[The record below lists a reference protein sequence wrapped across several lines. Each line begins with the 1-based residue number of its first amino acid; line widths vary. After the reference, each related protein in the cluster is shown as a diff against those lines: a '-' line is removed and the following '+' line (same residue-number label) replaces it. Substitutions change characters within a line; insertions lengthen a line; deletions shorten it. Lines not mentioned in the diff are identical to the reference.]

1 MKKLLSLIVL
11 LVFAFG
17 VTGCASKGVTVE
29 EIQARG
35 KLVIA
40 TNAEFPPFEYL
51 EGTQIVGFDIELA
64 KAIAE
69 ALGVTLEIKNMD
81 FDSVIASVQSGA
93 ADIAIAGLTISE
105 ERLASVSFSDS
116 YFDASQV
123 VIVRNDNT
131 TITGT
136 TIEALTSS
144 LEGKRIGVQVGTVG
158 QFFVAGDEGW
168 GFDGIANAT
177 LLTYTSGILATEALK
192 NGQIDAVIIDE
203 MPARAFVQ
211 NNTGTEI
218 KIVGVPLTVEEY
230 AIAIPKNSDDL
241 VAFINNVLSEM
252 KSDGRFDAITLQFFG
267 TGPTN

>member
-11 LVFAFG
+11 LIFVLG
-17 VTGCASKGVTVE
+17 VTGCASKGITVA
-29 EIQARG
+29 EIQSRG
-35 KLVIA
+35 KLVVA

-51 EGTQIVGFDIELA
+51 DGTQIVGFDIEIA

-93 ADIAIAGLTISE
+93 ADIAIAGLTVSQ
-105 ERLASVSFSDS
+105 ERLQSVSFSSS

-123 VIVRNDNT
+123 VIVRSDNI

-136 TIEALTSS
+136 TIEQLTTS
-144 LEGKRIGVQVGTVG
+144 LEGKRIGVQVGTVA

-203 MPARAFVQ
+203 MPANAFVA
-211 NNTGTEI
+211 NNTGAAI

-241 VAFINNVLSEM
+241 VAFINQVLADM
-252 KSDGRFDAITLQFFG
+252 KLDGRFEAITLQFFG
-267 TGPTN
+267 TGQTN